1 MTIQRALTGI
11 LVLTLLQAAAFA
23 VEATTPL
30 DADGAPVVDHRDK
43 IYGVIKGVG
52 ESHEILVYGPAGS
65 TFKAKLK
72 KNKDADE
79 QAEATMTLT
88 APGGNPVPYTK
99 GKADM
104 PVNGIYTLTVTAAA
118 GLSGGYF
125 VTLNIKPENKYEFE
139 GSLGEEE
146 TDGLVFGA
154 MKGATLNWNFN
165 KVDKD
170 RLIAPDGSELEPLQ
184 GMTLPK
190 TGEYTFVI
198 SGRNAD
204 YKATLNVKTSK
215 ASKRDTYL
223 SAGGYDLL
231 EMEIDN
237 IDTDEGITD
246 RNVRNIEIEGFPFKE
261 STVDGSPPTVFLEK
275 GKERIQGFG
284 ISLAEGSTPQFQRLL
299 VSFDLTEAKTG
310 KWKLY
315 VRNPSGSED
324 DTKFKVIKQSAF
336 DLPDGVR
343 KSTEVWFI
351 DFDSSFEQ
359 DLDLFGLR
367 GTDEDVNA
375 DALDQVKQQTIF
387 YLRQH
392 FRLNGQ
398 DGRLEKANSVPVSFI
413 YEQISKA
420 GGQIGEDYNRLRL
433 GGVARQGIDPTPDN
447 PFLNWGYVGID
458 GPNANFDDIGED
470 AGSGW
475 LPLREMNPASL
486 TATTASFRQAFT
498 IDTLS
503 SSDAQYF
510 KKNFS
515 PSTQEEIDRNNE
527 LIRAFDTLGREVA
540 AIAAHH
546 IARAMGVPNSDSVT
560 PGNPLYLSGTPD
572 LFGQFAAD
580 EDVEFTDAEI
590 EFLGLQ
596 IRISNLPGSSD
607 VLEVRRFK

>member
-1 MTIQRALTGI
+1 MKIQRVLIGF
-11 LVLTLLQAAAFA
+11 LVLTLLPAAAFA
-23 VEATTPL
+23 VEAVTPL
-30 DADGAPVVDHRDK
+30 DDDGAPLVDHRDK
-43 IYGVIKGVG
+43 IYGIIKGVG

-88 APGGNPVPYTK
+88 APGGNPVPYAK
-99 GKADM
+99 GKVDM

-118 GLSGGYF
+118 GLNGGYF

-139 GSLGEEE
+139 GTLAEQE
-146 TDGLVFGA
+146 TDNLVFGA

-165 KVDKD
+165 KVDKV
-170 RLIAPDGSELEPLQ
+170 RLIAPDGQVLDPLQ

-190 TGEYTFVI
+190 TGEYTYEV
-198 SGRNAD
+198 SGKGGD
-204 YKATLNVKTSK
+204 YKATLNIKTPK
-215 ASKRDTYL
+215 ADKRDTYL
-223 SAGGYDLL
+223 SKGGYDIL

-246 RNVRNIEIEGFPFKE
+246 RDVRNIEIEGFPFKE
-261 STVDGSPPTVFLEK
+261 STDDGSPPTVFLEK
-275 GKERIQGFG
+275 GKERIQAFDV
-284 ISLAEGSTPQFQRLL
+284 SLGTGSTAQFQRLL
-299 VSFDLTEAKTG
+299 ASFDLTGAKTG

-324 DTKFKVIKQSAF
+324 DTKFKIIKQSSF

-343 KSTEVWFI
+343 NGTEVWYL
-351 DFDSSFEQ
+351 DFDESFES
-359 DLDLFGLR
+359 DLNLFALR

-375 DALDQVKQQTIF
+375 DALRQVKEQTIF

-398 DGRLEKANSVPVSFI
+398 DGRLEKSNSVPVSFVF
-413 YEQISKA
+413 EMVSKA

-433 GGVARQGIDPTPDN
+433 GGVARQGVDPSPDN
-447 PFLNWGYVGID
+447 LFLNWGFADVD
-458 GPNANFDDIGED
+458 GPNSFFNDIGED

-475 LPLREMNPASL
+475 LPLREMNPVSL
-486 TATTASFRQAFT
+486 DMTTAPYRQAFL
-498 IDTLS
+498 IDVLS
-503 SSDAQYF
+503 TSDAKYF
-510 KKNFS
+510 EKKFS
-515 PSTQEEIDRNNE
+515 PSTAEEIERNDE
-527 LIRAFDTLGREVA
+527 LSVAFDTLGRELA

-560 PGNPLYLSGTPD
+560 PGNPLFLSGTPD